1 MTSSTVAKTPVSR
14 SGMAAS
20 SWSAQG
26 RSAGRQSSGR
36 RYRLNARGKV
46 IAFLLGLALVFGGLG
61 IGAQFA
67 ESSTGPQAVVSYTVR
82 PGDSVWTYAAL
93 ITPAGEDVN
102 ANVDRIMKINNLSTP
117 NLQAGDRLLVP
128 SDQG

>member
-1 MTSSTVAKTPVSR
+1 MTSSTAAKIPVSR
-14 SGMAAS
+14 SGMTIP

-26 RSAGRQSSGR
+26 RSAGRRRSGR

-46 IAFLLGLALVFGGLG
+46 MAFLLGLALILGGLG

-67 ESSTGPQAVVSYTVR
+67 QSSTGPQAVVSYTVR
-82 PGDSVWTYAAL
+82 PGDSVWTYAAS
-93 ITPAGEDVN
+93 ITPPGEDVN
-102 ANVDRIMKINNLSTP
+102 ANVDRIMEINNLSTP